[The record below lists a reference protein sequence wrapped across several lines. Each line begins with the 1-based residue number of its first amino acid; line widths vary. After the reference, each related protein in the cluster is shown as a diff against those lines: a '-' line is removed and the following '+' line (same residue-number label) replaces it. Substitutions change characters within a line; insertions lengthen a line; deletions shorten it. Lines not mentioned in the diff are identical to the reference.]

1 MIKHK
6 ILNGFLATLLTISGS
21 SIAIINASKLNIE
34 NQLAITNQNVSNYVD
49 KVNNTIKLNENVIT
63 NIKNEN
69 SKLAEKNN
77 TLEKAKLENIDKL
90 KSEESK
96 NEILEKKILLLQ
108 KENGQ
113 LQNKNKELV
122 NENDKLTN
130 EKNLLTN
137 EVEKLNQK
145 IKNLLDA
152 LSIIKGNSDYKDMS
166 SKQQSQIIATL
177 LHYWGYGKKTSKAI
191 ASILQNPTKP
201 WDWDLKENKS
211 NINKKHENT
220 NDSKNLKNTITT

>member
-6 ILNGFLATLLTISGS
+6 IIIGFLATSLAISGS
-21 SIAIINASKLNIE
+21 GIAIINASKLNSE

-49 KVNNTIKLNENVIT
+49 KVNSTIRLNENIIN

-69 SKLAEKNN
+69 DKLTKKNN
-77 TLEKAKLENIDKL
+77 VLEKSNSENIDKL

-96 NEILEKKILLLQ
+96 NEILEKKLILLQ

-137 EVEKLNQK
+137 ELGKLNKK

-177 LHYWGYGKKTSKAI
+177 LHYWGYKTRTSKGI
-191 ASILQNPTKP
+191 PKYLT
-201 WDWDLKENKS
+201 KS
-211 NINKKHENT
+211 N
-220 NDSKNLKNTITT
+220 

>member
-6 ILNGFLATLLTISGS
+6 IITGFLATSLAISGS
-21 SIAIINASKLNIE
+21 GIAIINASKLNSE

-49 KVNNTIKLNENVIT
+49 KVNSTIRLNENIIN

-69 SKLAEKNN
+69 DKLTKKNN
-77 TLEKAKLENIDKL
+77 VLEKSNSENIDKL

-96 NEILEKKILLLQ
+96 NEILEKKLILLQ

-130 EKNLLTN
+130 EKNLLTS
-137 EVEKLNQK
+137 ELGKLNKK

-177 LHYWGYGKKTSKAI
+177 LHYWGYKTKTSKAI

-211 NINKKHENT
+211 NINNKHENT
-220 NDSKNLKNTITT
+220 SDSKNTITT